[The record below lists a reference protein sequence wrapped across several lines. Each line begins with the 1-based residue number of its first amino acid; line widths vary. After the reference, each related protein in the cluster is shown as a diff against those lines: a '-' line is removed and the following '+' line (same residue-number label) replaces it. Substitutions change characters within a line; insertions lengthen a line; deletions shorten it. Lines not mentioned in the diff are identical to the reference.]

1 MEDKES
7 NYTSPVI
14 NKKEFIPAQH
24 TIKQKIWCDKQK
36 HIFYNSG
43 RPIFNSFN
51 DNKHL
56 FYKKSKNGKYIGLYY

>member
-7 NYTSPVI
+7 NNIPLI
-14 NKKEFIPAQH
+14 KKKEIIEPEH
-24 TIKQKIWCDKQK
+24 IIKQKIWRDKQK
-36 HIFYNSG
+36 HIFYDSG

-56 FYKKSKNGKYIGLYY
+56 FYKKNENGTYIGLYY